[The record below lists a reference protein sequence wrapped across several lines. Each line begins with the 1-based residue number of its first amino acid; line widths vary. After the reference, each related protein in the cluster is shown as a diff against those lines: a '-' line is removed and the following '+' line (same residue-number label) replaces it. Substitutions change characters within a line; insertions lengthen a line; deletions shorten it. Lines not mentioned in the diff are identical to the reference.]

1 MAKATGISTKR
12 LLIDKANTRIVLY
25 VSVATVVF
33 IFSAVATK
41 TFISQ
46 ANYQNKIIG
55 AKRDAVKQLKSN
67 IAATTQLRH
76 SYAAFVGT
84 PQNAIG
90 GSSNGIGNKSGDNA
104 KIILDAL
111 PVKYDF
117 PALTTSLESL
127 LGNAG
132 VEIDSIAGTD
142 DEIAQ
147 SGNGL
152 SATPTPLPIPFS
164 MGISGDYAAI
174 QRAVDTYQR
183 SIRPIQIQTL
193 DIAGVNNELTLSVTA
208 QTYYQPAKTFNI
220 SQADVNAVKK

>member
-12 LLIDKANTRIVLY
+12 LLIDKANARIVMY
-25 VSVATVVF
+25 VSVATVFFV
-33 IFSAVATK
+33 FSAVATK
-41 TFISQ
+41 AFISQ
-46 ANYQNKIIG
+46 ASYQNKIIG
-55 AKRDAVKQLKSN
+55 AKRDAVNQLKSN
-67 IAATTQLRH
+67 IKATEQLRR
-76 SYAAFVGT
+76 SYKAFINT

-90 GSSNGIGNKSGDNA
+90 GSSNGIGDKSGDNA
-104 KIILDAL
+104 KIVLDAL
-111 PVKYDF
+111 PVRYDF
-117 PALTTSLESL
+117 PALTTNLESL

-132 VEIDSIAGTD
+132 VKIDSIAGTD

-164 MGISGDYAAI
+164 MGVSGDYASI

-220 SQADVNAVKK
+220 SKTDVNALKK